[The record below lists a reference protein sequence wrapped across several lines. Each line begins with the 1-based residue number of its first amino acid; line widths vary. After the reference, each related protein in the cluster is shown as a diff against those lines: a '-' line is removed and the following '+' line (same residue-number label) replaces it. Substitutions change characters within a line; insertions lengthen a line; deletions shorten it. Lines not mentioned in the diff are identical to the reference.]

1 MVVTCTLMIMQTH
14 FCFKGGKGGLHLSS
28 LHAIGSL
35 LHGSCLA
42 VAPLPCQQVDDPPLI
57 QQLLAAMGLGRPPA
71 AYRIL
76 KGLQLGCMLLRLFA
90 HLHMR
95 QTSHCVHAC
104 VYLTK
109 QLAAA
114 VRVAFAHKAMD
125 CV

>member
-1 MVVTCTLMIMQTH
+1 MVVTCTLMMMQTY
-14 FCFKGGKGGLHLSS
+14 FRFKGGKGGLHLSS

-42 VAPLPCQQVDDPPLI
+42 VAALSCQQVDDAPLV
-57 QQLLAAMGLGRPPA
+57 QQLLAAVRLGRPPA